1 MIILFMCVCSI
12 LVLQFIVIGD
22 WAGKDVKLEGTVVFK
37 RCGENYTILAMDVDG
52 KLVKVYAPFHI
63 NVSVGSKLRVEGKFS
78 WYRGELEVKAK
89 RVD

>member
-1 MIILFMCVCSI
+1 
-12 LVLQFIVIGD
+12 
-22 WAGKDVKLEGTVVFK
+22 
-37 RCGENYTILAMDVDG
+37 MDVDG